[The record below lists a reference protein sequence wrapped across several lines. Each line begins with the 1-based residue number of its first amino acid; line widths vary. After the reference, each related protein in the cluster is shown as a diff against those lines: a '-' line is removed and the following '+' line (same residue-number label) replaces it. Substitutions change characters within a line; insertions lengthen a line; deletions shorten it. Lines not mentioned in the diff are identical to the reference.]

1 MEIGWLMVN
10 APDRRMVCYALSKGS
25 PQSPQIT
32 FTSRVARIMVPQ
44 QGQTYLI
51 LRLMDFVLP
60 PLEPP
65 SICRRL
71 AWIPASPKVALI
83 QASASGASVVTVQPY
98 FACFSICL
106 SLIHISEPTRPY

>member
-60 PLEPP
+60 P
-65 SICRRL
+65 
-71 AWIPASPKVALI
+71 
-83 QASASGASVVTVQPY
+83 
-98 FACFSICL
+98 
-106 SLIHISEPTRPY
+106 